1 MTAPVS
7 QLQQTLE
14 NGGFAVTAEMA
25 PPKGTDWT
33 HILEVAEMLKDRVDA
48 VNVTDFQSAAVK
60 ASSLGMCIE
69 LLKLGLQ
76 PVLQMTGRDRNR
88 IAIQGEM
95 LSAGHFGVHNL
106 LALTGDHTTVG
117 DNPEAKPV
125 FELDS
130 VGILQVAE
138 VLMGGHDLAG
148 NDLQGAPEFFL
159 GASVTPVFDP
169 VEVQLIRMRKKI
181 KAGAKFFQTQ
191 AVYSVDVMRKFK
203 EETKDMDAYVLA
215 GIVPLKSAGMAR
227 FMTNNV
233 PGIEVPQ
240 ELIDRLNKAK
250 EEGRSQA
257 DEGIKIAGEFIADLK
272 KEGLCDGV
280 HIMAIG
286 AEENVPRILEAA
298 GL

>member
-33 HILEVAEMLKDRVDA
+33 HILEVAEMLKGRVAA

>member
-33 HILEVAEMLKDRVDA
+33 HILEVAEMLKGRVDA

-169 VEVQLIRMRKKI
+169 VEVQLTRMRKKI

>member
-1 MTAPVS
+1 
-7 QLQQTLE
+7 
-14 NGGFAVTAEMA
+14 
-25 PPKGTDWT
+25 
-33 HILEVAEMLKDRVDA
+33 MLKGRVDA

>member
-33 HILEVAEMLKDRVDA
+33 HILEVAEMLKGRVDA

-227 FMTNNV
+227 FMTNHV

>member
-33 HILEVAEMLKDRVDA
+33 HILEVAEMLKGRVDA

-148 NDLQGAPEFFL
+148 NDLQGAPECFL

>member
-25 PPKGTDWT
+25 PPKGTDRT
-33 HILEVAEMLKDRVDA
+33 HILEVAEMLKGRVDA

>member
-33 HILEVAEMLKDRVDA
+33 HILEVAEMLKGRVDA

-148 NDLQGAPEFFL
+148 NDLQGAPAFFL

>member
-1 MTAPVS
+1 MTTPVS
-7 QLQQTLE
+7 QLQQVLE
-14 NGGFAVTAEMA
+14 SGKFAVTAEMA
-25 PPKGTDWT
+25 PPKGTDWD
-33 HILEVAEMLKDRVDA
+33 HILEVAQLLKGRVDA

-69 LLKLGLQ
+69 LQKLGLE

-95 LSAGHFGVHNL
+95 LSAGHFGIHNL
-106 LALTGDHTTVG
+106 LALTGDHTTTG

-130 VGILQVAE
+130 VAILQVAE
-138 VLMGGHDLAG
+138 CLMGGHDLAG
-148 NDLQGAPEFFL
+148 NDLQGAPDFFL

-191 AVYSVDVMRKFK
+191 AVFSLDVMRKFK
-203 EETKDMDAYVLA
+203 EETKDMDAYILA

-227 FMTNNV
+227 FMNSSV
-233 PGIEVPQ
+233 PGIDVPQ
-240 ELIDRLNKAK
+240 ELMDRLNQAK
-250 EEGRSQA
+250 EEGRKPA
-257 DEGIKIAGEFIADLK
+257 DEGIKIAGEFIAALK
-272 KEGLCDGV
+272 EEGLCDGV

-286 AEENVPRILEAA
+286 AEENVPKILEAA

>member
-33 HILEVAEMLKDRVDA
+33 HILEVAEMLKGRVDA

-227 FMTNNV
+227 FMTNPV

>member
-1 MTAPVS
+1 MTAAVS

-33 HILEVAEMLKDRVDA
+33 HILEVAEMLKGRVDA